1 MKLDD
6 FEIDWDVPID
16 MNWTL
21 DYQVEETKVTVELPK
36 AIGYF
41 LLAGCVVLFNAFL
54 LLAILLQ
61 CRKTKLTTIQILIA
75 SNATIDLLQ
84 GLIINPFHGYQELFS
99 EWKLSRIWCEIWSTL
114 EPTVFVV
121 SALCLLSINIDH
133 LMYVSNP
140 EMYSRHL
147 NVSMTIFLTA
157 IPWILGCS
165 VIPPLY
171 ILGEDTSFEKPPKAP
186 LCLLIPKQEVIRTI
200 FTLCSIIGT
209 AILVIF
215 IVISS
220 LVSRS
225 QGIRSYGLVRDID
238 GNSIRNKIIALCTVN
253 VFFFILRFPW
263 IYSPHIIQVV
273 CENYACDKHKLD
285 TAHTV
290 LLWISH
296 CGFAINPLAWTVDRD
311 IRNAYSYLFLCK
323 ACFQRSTDTRRAVL
337 QARTC
342 KTEHQNIVSYRYSK
356 SLPPDIEASSPIN
369 GGVGHVRAETYEMT
383 N

>member
-1 MKLDD
+1 MRPDY

-16 MNWTL
+16 FNWTL
-21 DYQVEETKVTVELPK
+21 DYQVEETEVTVNLAE
-36 AIGYF
+36 AVGSFI
-41 LLAGCVVLFNAFL
+41 LAGCVVLFNGLL

-61 CRKTKLTTIQILIA
+61 CTKTKLTTIQILIA
-75 SNATIDLLQ
+75 NNATIDLLQ
-84 GLIINPFHGYQELFS
+84 GVLINPFHGYQAFS

-121 SALCLLSINIDH
+121 SALCLLCVNIDR

-140 EMYSRHL
+140 EKYTKHL
-147 NVSMTIFLTA
+147 NVNMAVILTA
-157 IPWILGCS
+157 APWILGCS

-171 ILGEDTSFEKPPKAP
+171 ILGEDTSFLKPPKAP
-186 LCLLIPKQEVIRTI
+186 LCILIPKQEVIRTI

-215 IVISS
+215 LVIFC

-225 QGIRSYGLVRDID
+225 QGIRSYGLVKDID
-238 GNSIRNKIIALCTVN
+238 GNSIRNKIMALCSVN

-273 CENYACDKHKLD
+273 CENIECDKHKLD
-285 TAHTV
+285 VAHA
-290 LLWISH
+290 LLMWISH

-311 IRNAYSYLFLCK
+311 IRNAYGNLFLCK
-323 ACFQRSTDTRRAVL
+323 ACFQTPSETRRSMR
-337 QARTC
+337 QARNC
-342 KTEHQNIVSYRYSK
+342 KNEHSNAVGYRYSK
-356 SLPPDIEASSPIN
+356 SLPQDIEASPTIN
-369 GGVGHVRAETYEMT
+369 GGVGHLRAETYEMT